1 MLRALKSAL
10 LSVSLILT
18 LLVSPQPAVAD
29 IRTQTSS
36 TDEAAALFNPT
47 RVVYIE
53 IIRALN
59 GPSLTKPYLNSEEY
73 RKASVKIRIS
83 GSNKY
88 HVIRNV
94 GVRQKGSYTRRF
106 EKLSMKI
113 KFDAFVEGQTFMGLK
128 RLTLNAMMQDFSM
141 LHETVAYKL
150 YRSAGI
156 PAPRT
161 GYARVKLD
169 GAYLGLYVNVES
181 IDKTMLKR
189 WFKNTGHVYSGP
201 VKCDLVPGKNCYT
214 ASIGDIKDKKDLIR
228 YESIHKLAGAEW
240 WRKFKKYSNVE
251 QVLRY
256 IAVDIFLSNWDGYT
270 SFNHNNH
277 FVHFDK
283 DGTMTLIPW
292 GVDQTFPMSKKKQL
306 NWDDSSPRY
315 YGQTEMQ
322 STIFVHCINY
332 DPCYDKLLEQGVYVS
347 KLLDRIGLVNF
358 KNSVVNKILTKRHL
372 KNDIAHKTVETT
384 HLSAA
389 WIDDFLK
396 LRQQAL
402 NNFLTRRAP
411 AKLELEIPTEI
422 KSGKRITP
430 TIQAIWEPEVK
441 ATYQW
446 FIGKEPI
453 KDATEP
459 TLKTNKDLT
468 GKKVRLRITLTKPNQ
483 PATVQYSKS
492 VKVTA

>member
-1 MLRALKSAL
+1 MLRVLKSAL
-10 LSVSLILT
+10 LSVSLILG
-18 LLVSPQPAVAD
+18 LLVAPQPALAD
-29 IRTQTSS
+29 VRTQSS
-36 TDEAAALFNPT
+36 GTDQAAALFNPT

-53 IIRALN
+53 IIRALD

-73 RKASVKIRIS
+73 RKASIKIRIS

-141 LHETVAYKL
+141 LHETTAYKL
-150 YRSAGI
+150 YRAAGI

-169 GAYLGLYVNVES
+169 GSYLGLYVNVES
-181 IDKTMLKR
+181 IDKSMLKR
-189 WFKNTGHVYSGP
+189 WFKNTSHVYSGP
-201 VKCDLVPGKNCYT
+201 LRCDLVPGKNCFT
-214 ASIGDIKDKKDLIR
+214 ASIGDIKDKKDITR
-228 YESIHKLAGAEW
+228 YEAIHTLSGAAW
-240 WRKFKKYSNVE
+240 WKKFQKYTNVDE
-251 QVLRY
+251 VLKY

-270 SFNHNNH
+270 SFNHNNY

-283 DGTMTLIPW
+283 DSKLTLIPW
-292 GVDQTFPMSKKKQL
+292 GADQTFPMSKKKQL

-332 DPCYDKLLEQGVYVS
+332 NPCYDKLLEQGVYVS
-347 KLLDRIGLVNF
+347 KLIDRIGLVDF
-358 KNSVVNKILTKRHL
+358 KNSVKSKILIKRHL
-372 KNDIAHKTVETT
+372 KNDISHKTVDFT

-389 WIDDFLK
+389 WIDDFMK

-402 NNFLTRRAP
+402 TNFLTRRAP
-411 AKLELEIPTEI
+411 AKLQIETPLEIKTNQ
-422 KSGKRITP
+422 RITP
-430 TIQAIWEPEVK
+430 TIQEIWEPEVK

-446 FIGKEPI
+446 FIGKDPI

-459 TLKTNKDLT
+459 TLKTNKTLT
-468 GKKVRLRITLTKPNQ
+468 GKKVKLRITLTKPNQ
-483 PATVQYSKS
+483 PATVQYSKTI
-492 VKVTA
+492 KVTN

>member
-18 LLVSPQPAVAD
+18 LLVSPGPAVAD
-29 IRTQTSS
+29 LSTQATSS
-36 TDEAAALFNPT
+36 DDAAALFNPT

-53 IIRALN
+53 IIRSLD

-83 GSNKY
+83 GTTKY

-113 KFDAFVEGQTFMGLK
+113 KFDAFVPGQTFMGLK

-181 IDKTMLKR
+181 IDKNMLKR
-189 WFKNTGHVYSGP
+189 WFKNTAHVYSGP
-201 VKCDLVPGKNCYT
+201 VKCDLVPGKNCYSP
-214 ASIGDIKDKKDLIR
+214 SIGDANDRKDLLKF
-228 YESIHKLAGAEW
+228 ESLHPLAGDAW
-240 WRKFKKYSNVE
+240 WKKFQKYANVE

-283 DGTMTLIPW
+283 EGKLTLIPW
-292 GVDQTFPMSKKKQL
+292 GLDQTFPMSKKKQL

-315 YGQTEMQ
+315 YGQTETQ

-332 DPCYDKLLEQGVYVS
+332 APCYDKLLEQGVYVS
-347 KLLDRIGLVNF
+347 NLIDRIGLVDF
-358 KNSVVNKILTKRHL
+358 KNSVKNKILIKRHL
-372 KNDIAHKTVETT
+372 KNDISHKTVDFT

-396 LRQQAL
+396 LRKQAL
-402 NNFLTRRAP
+402 TGFLTRRAP
-411 AKLELEIPTEI
+411 AKLELETPTEVRA
-422 KSGKRITP
+422 GKHINP
-430 TIQAIWEPEVK
+430 TIQTIWEPEVK

-453 KDATEP
+453 KDATES
-459 TLKTNKDLT
+459 TLKTNKALI
-468 GKKVRLRITLTKPNQ
+468 GKKVKLRITLTKPNQ
-483 PATVQYSKS
+483 PATVQFTKAI
-492 VKVTA
+492 KVL

>member
-10 LSVSLILT
+10 LSVSLIFS
-18 LLVSPQPAVAD
+18 LLIAPLPAVAD
-29 IRTQTSS
+29 MHTQNAA

-53 IIRALN
+53 IIRSLD

-83 GSNKY
+83 GTKKY
-88 HVIRNV
+88 FVIRNV

-141 LHETVAYKL
+141 LHETTAYKL

-181 IDKTMLKR
+181 IDKSMLKR
-189 WFKNTGHVYSGP
+189 WFSHTGHVYSGP

-214 ASIGDIKDKKDLIR
+214 ASIGDLTDRKDLLKF
-228 YESIHKLAGAEW
+228 ESLHPLSGSAW
-240 WRKFKKYSNVE
+240 WKQFKKYANVE
-251 QVLRY
+251 EVLRY

-283 DGTMTLIPW
+283 DGKLTLIPW
-292 GVDQTFPMSKKKQL
+292 GLDQTFPMSKKKQL

-332 DPCYDKLLEQGVYVS
+332 DPCYDKLLEQGIYVS
-347 KLLDRIGLVNF
+347 KLIDRIGLVNF
-358 KNSVVNKILTKRHL
+358 KNSIVNKILIKRHL
-372 KNDIAHKTVETT
+372 KNDISHKTVETT

-389 WIDDFLK
+389 WIEDFLK

-402 NNFLTRRAP
+402 NDFLTRRAP
-411 AKLELEIPTEI
+411 AKLDVEVPVEI
-422 KSGKRITP
+422 KTGKRIKP
-430 TIQAIWEPEVK
+430 AIQTIWEPGVTS
-441 ATYQW
+441 TYQW
-446 FIGKEPI
+446 FIGNKPI
-453 KDATEP
+453 KDATEA
-459 TLKTNKDLT
+459 TLKATKDLV
-468 GKKVRLRITLTKPNQ
+468 GKKVKLRITLTKPNQ
-483 PATVQYSKS
+483 PATVQYSKT
-492 VKVTA
+492 VKVTI